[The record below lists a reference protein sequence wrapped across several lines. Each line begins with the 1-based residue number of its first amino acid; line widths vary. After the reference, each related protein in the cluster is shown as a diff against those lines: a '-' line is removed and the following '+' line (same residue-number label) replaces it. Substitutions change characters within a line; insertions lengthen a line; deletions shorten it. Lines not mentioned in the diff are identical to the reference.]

1 MKNTS
6 RWDTLSSSLPLTYTN
21 PQSRCS
27 TYPCTLSAR
36 KAVQRPRFVRC
47 SMHLPNPLVV
57 CLSMTLCLLDQPSIH
72 PIDVLIRFCL
82 HPVALTADVSK
93 MYRAIELTQS
103 DRDFHRFVW
112 RKDPSESL
120 RDYCMTRVTFGVSAS
135 SFAANLAVKQ
145 NAHDNIAEYPQA
157 AETVEKSYVDDCLTG
172 ADTVTAAMELQKQ
185 LQELFNLGG
194 LLLRKWNASEP
205 AVLKNLP
212 SDLKD
217 PHVTQIFHDSVA
229 EYTQRPWVWNG
240 MRTRTSSALLLPSC
254 LLSTTSSS
262 DSSSLTSPRLS
273 MFWDGFPHRPSKP
286 RSFSN
291 DCGSK
296 EWTGTT
302 QFPHLFEKHGYT
314 GLQSS
319 ICSQRS
325 LSHAATLTSPLTL
338 PRSSPT
344 VSVMLPSTPT
354 LLQSTCA

>member
-1 MKNTS
+1 M
-6 RWDTLSSSLPLTYTN
+6 Y
-21 PQSRCS
+21 PQ
-27 TYPCTLSAR
+27 T
-36 KAVQRPRFVRC
+36 K
-47 SMHLPNPLVV
+47 
-57 CLSMTLCLLDQPSIH
+57 
-72 PIDVLIRFCL
+72 
-82 HPVALTADVSK
+82 
-93 MYRAIELTQS
+93 RAI
-103 DRDFHRFVW
+103 
-112 RKDPSESL
+112 KDSCL
-120 RDYCMTRVTFGVSAS
+120 CYMV
-135 SFAANLAVKQ
+135 Q
-145 NAHDNIAEYPQA
+145 DNKKNSIFFLKMLQA
-157 AETVEKSYVDDCLTG
+157 AETVEKSFYVDDCLTG

-185 LQELFNLGG
+185 LQERFNLGG

-229 EYTQRPWVWNG
+229 EYSDQFRLTIAKLP
-240 MRTRTSSALLLPSC
+240 ALDNVTKRLLV
-254 LLSTTSSS
+254 S
-262 DSSSLTSPRLS
+262 DIAKTFDVGWL
-273 MFWDGFPHRPSKP
+273 DGFSPSTIKP

-314 GLQSS
+314 GVQSS

-338 PRSSPT
+338 PRSSST